1 MAVSTST
8 TPPRSTP
15 GSISISTSYRPNG
28 VTEYEIEGV
37 PDANSTIRMFSK
49 YAKLDFNWNSDAES
63 VIVSVGSDSQDR
75 FGSLTIE
82 AFTPMIKATNRIDII
97 DSVQSHDVRLS
108 PGGRG
113 PLISNY
119 PRPPASNDKADLI
132 VWDDKADQ
140 MAITIRSQ
148 TEIRIPRPSG
158 PFSE

>member
-63 VIVSVGSDSQDR
+63 VIVSVGSDSEDR

-82 AFTPMIKATNRIDII
+82 AFTPMIKATKRICIT
-97 DSVQSHDVRLS
+97 DSVQVHEITLS

-113 PLISNY
+113 PFVSNKSLVQ
-119 PRPPASNDKADLI
+119 ASSYKADLI
-132 VWDDKADQ
+132 VWDDTADQ
-140 MAITIRSQ
+140 LGITIRSQ
-148 TEIRIPRPSG
+148 AEIHIPCPIG
-158 PFSE
+158 PLSE